1 MLHVSCGHEKGIG
14 VEVFLK
20 AFLCLPARQQK
31 KIVLHIEDNL
41 FEQTCHFTKIAK
53 PQTLNTQFVKT
64 STERPTQTLASL
76 LSAIESL
83 GNSDSLFTLPTS
95 KDQLSYKGQ
104 HHLGYTEFL
113 RAYFKEP
120 KLTMT
125 FQAPN
130 VQVAL
135 LSDHVSLKDFI
146 TKVGES
152 FTEQKLTFLINAAC
166 SYYQVQNV
174 CIAGINPHAGEN
186 GLLGSE
192 EIQFKQVLARVQKQC
207 PHVKISG
214 PFPGDTLYMKN
225 DPQNLLVFLYHDQGL
240 GWFKGTYGLVG
251 ANITLGLPFVRLSVD
266 HGTAF
271 DLYGK
276 NMADYRGCLYAL
288 KLGLKE

>member
-20 AFLCLPARQQK
+20 AFLCLPARMQK
-31 KIVLHIEDNL
+31 KIVLHIEPDL
-41 FEQTCHFTKIAK
+41 LELACQLTKIPR
-53 PQTLNTQFVKT
+53 PQSLTVKSIKT
-64 STERPTQTLASL
+64 SSDRPTHTLASL

-83 GNSDSLFTLPTS
+83 SGSDSLFTLPTS
-95 KDQLSYKGQ
+95 KDQLSYKGH

-113 RAYFKEP
+113 RSYFKEP
-120 KLTMT
+120 KLAMT
-125 FQAPN
+125 FHAPN

-135 LSDHVSLKDFI
+135 LSDHVSLKDFVL
-146 TKVGES
+146 KVGES
-152 FTEQKLTFLINAAC
+152 FTEEKLSFLINVA
-166 SYYQVQNV
+166 SKYYQVRNICV
-174 CIAGINPHAGEN
+174 AGINPHAGEN
-186 GLLGSE
+186 GLLGIE
-192 EIQFKQVLARVQKQC
+192 EVQFKQVLDRVQKHF
-207 PHVKISG
+207 PRVKISG